1 MEAYDRVIKIVEP
14 KQISLRKAEAE
25 LEETMKGLNE
35 KRAILKEVMDRLQ
48 ALNDNLEALRVKKA
62 KLEVDVKSCAEQLER
77 AHKLLGGL
85 GGEKQRWTEVS
96 QFLEGVLY
104 NLTGDVLIASGA
116 VAYLGAFTKSF
127 RTDAIESWVRECKSL
142 KIPCSETFSLSKV
155 LGDPIEIRSW
165 IIDGLPSDNF
175 SVDNGIIV
183 SNGRRWPLM
192 IDPQG
197 IFAFP
202 ILIQRPSE
210 QMDKAKRE

>member
-25 LEETMKGLNE
+25 LAETMKGLNE
-35 KRAILKEVMDRLQ
+35 LRATLKSVLDRLQ
-48 ALNDNLEALRVKKA
+48 TLNDNLEALTIKKA

-96 QFLEGVLY
+96 VSLEAVLY
-104 NLTGDVLIASGA
+104 NLTGDVLIASGV
-116 VAYLGAFTKSF
+116 VAYLGAFTKTF
-127 RTDAIESWVRECKSL
+127 RMETIESWITMCKSL
-142 KIPCSETFSLSKV
+142 MIPCSESFSLSNV
-155 LGDPIEIRSW
+155 LGDPIQIREW

-175 SVDNGIIV
+175 SIDNGIIV
-183 SNGRRWPLM
+183 TNGRRWPLM

-197 IFAFP
+197 
-202 ILIQRPSE
+202 
-210 QMDKAKRE
+210 K